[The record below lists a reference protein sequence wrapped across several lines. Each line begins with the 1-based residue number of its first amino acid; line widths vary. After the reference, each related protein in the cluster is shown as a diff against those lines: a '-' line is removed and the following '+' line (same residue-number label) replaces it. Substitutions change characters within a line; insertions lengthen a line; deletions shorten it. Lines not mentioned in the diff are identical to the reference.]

1 MIDVINN
8 FNVLINTYLFAMT
21 NGQISIQVDI
31 IGTRRLSTTAEAC
44 EAMVKNKYKYA
55 EKYIYIFKIS
65 KTIEKHVISKAL

>member
-1 MIDVINN
+1 MQWQH
-8 FNVLINTYLFAMT
+8 
-21 NGQISIQVDI
+21 GQISIQVDI
-31 IGTRRLSTTAEAC
+31 IGTRRLSTTAEAR

>member
-1 MIDVINN
+1 M
-8 FNVLINTYLFAMT
+8 YLFAMT

-31 IGTRRLSTTAEAC
+31 ICTRRLSTTAEAR
-44 EAMVKNKYKYA
+44 EAMVKNTGKYKYA

>member
-1 MIDVINN
+1 M
-8 FNVLINTYLFAMT
+8 YLFAMT
-21 NGQISIQVDI
+21 NGQKSIQVDI

-44 EAMVKNKYKYA
+44 EAMVKYKYA

>member
-1 MIDVINN
+1 MYHFCNDNMVKK
-8 FNVLINTYLFAMT
+8 
-21 NGQISIQVDI
+21 VDI
-31 IGTRRLSTTAEAC
+31 ICTLRLSTTAEAR

>member
-1 MIDVINN
+1 MQWQH
-8 FNVLINTYLFAMT
+8 
-21 NGQISIQVDI
+21 GQKSIQVDI
-31 IGTRRLSTTAEAC
+31 IGTWRLSTTAEAH